1 MTPCWLDILDT
12 LEALGP
18 MTTAE
23 LAEET
28 GRDAEHVGSACTQL
42 AEAGHLDAAP
52 IPAAMYRRHAV
63 RSSLDDRHHQIAR
76 GMAALGRRTLRTA
89 RQLDEVATWEEI
101 KAAAKARC
109 VTIRPVLAWSM
120 TPTGREKLGYWRD
133 MGRI

>member
-63 RSSLDDRHHQIAR
+63 RSSLDDRHHAIAR
-76 GMAALGRRTLRTA
+76 GMAPDHGRGRGPDQSSGGVPA
-89 RQLDEVATWEEI
+89 RG
-101 KAAAKARC
+101 
-109 VTIRPVLAWSM
+109 SM
-120 TPTGREKLGYWRD
+120 GAGYFSVCQGREQG
-133 MGRI
+133 